1 MEFRA
6 VRKNEVTREK
16 ENMVQNPGLEIT
28 NMKRPSLGGVTR
40 GGGETPEWAVKG
52 AKSENVQEASSRQLC
67 LILSRVKCS
76 IVKKSLETKNSF
88 SVMLEMEA

>member
-1 MEFRA
+1 MR
-6 VRKNEVTREK
+6 
-16 ENMVQNPGLEIT
+16 
-28 NMKRPSLGGVTR
+28 SLGEREHGPEPR
-40 GGGETPEWAVKG
+40 PGDYQHEEAQSRRCDHGGETP
-52 AKSENVQEASSRQLC
+52 KSELSREPRVRLKEASSRQLC